1 MTEQVREIMMAD
13 PVTVSPQT
21 PIDEAARLMRDQNIG
36 DVLIADGDQLR
47 GLVTDRDLTVRA
59 LADDKPPTTSVQEVC
74 SRNPVSCTPDDDVE
88 RAAALMREHSLRRL
102 PVVDSGRLVG
112 VISLGDL
119 AIERDPTSALA
130 DISATRPNS

>member
-21 PIDEAARLMRDQNIG
+21 AINEAARLMRDENIG
-36 DVLIADGDQLR
+36 DVLIAEGDRLR
-47 GLVTDRDLTVRA
+47 GVVTDRDLTVRV
-59 LADDKPPTTSVQEVC
+59 LAEDKPMTTSVQEVC
-74 SRNPVSCTPDDDVE
+74 SKNPVSCTPDDDVE

-102 PVVDSGRLVG
+102 PVVDDGRLVG
-112 VISLGDL
+112 VISIGDL

-130 DISATRPNS
+130 DISATRPNT

>member
-47 GLVTDRDLTVRA
+47 GVVTDRDLTVRA

-74 SRNPVSCTPDDDVE
+74 SQNPVSCTPDDDVE
-88 RAAALMREHSLRRL
+88 RAATLMREHSLRRL

>member
-36 DVLIADGDQLR
+36 DVLVADGGQLR

-59 LADDKPPTTSVQEVC
+59 LADDKPLTTSVQEVC
-74 SRNPVSCTPDDDVE
+74 SQNPVSCAPGDDVE
-88 RAAALMREHSLRRL
+88 RAAALMREHALRRL
-102 PVVDSGRLVG
+102 PVVDEGRLVG
-112 VISLGDL
+112 VVSIGDL

-130 DISATRPNS
+130 DISATRPNT